1 MFMSALSEL
10 TISLIIFII
19 KQVALTYNKEYPNTS
34 TQRVAN
40 LVVKNYA
47 NIKNKSI
54 RNSTG

>member
-19 KQVALTYNKEYPNTS
+19 KQVALAYNKEYLNLT
-34 TQRVAN
+34 TRRVAKFSS
-40 LVVKNYA
+40 KNYA
-47 NIKNKSI
+47 DIKNKSI